1 MNKRVILIIIGV
13 IIAVAGFLFLTEPEP
28 TETADASTHTAGSGS
43 TGVVLVEYGDF
54 QCPACASYHPTL
66 KQVKEKYQDHI
77 TFQFRHFPLEAI
89 HKNARASARA
99 AEAAALQGKFW
110 EMHDYLYENQSA
122 WQGANDPLSLFEGYA
137 QTIGIPDLEKFKTDM
152 RSSSVNA
159 VITADL
165 NAGRDLN
172 ANSTPTFILDGKK
185 LEENPAPTLEAFS
198 QVIDEAI
205 RNKGGTP
212 PAADQ
217 PAENQ

>member
-1 MNKRVILIIIGV
+1 MNKRVVLIIIAV
-13 IIAVAGFLFLTEPEP
+13 IIAVAGFLLLTEPAP
-28 TETADASTHTAGSGS
+28 TETADASTHTLGEGS

-66 KQVKEKYQDHI
+66 KEVKEKYKDHI

-89 HKNARASARA
+89 HKNARAGSRA

-110 EMHDYLYENQSA
+110 EMHDYLYENQAA
-122 WQGANDPLSLFEGYA
+122 WQSANDPLNLFESYA
-137 QTIGIPDLEKFKTDM
+137 RAIGVPDLEKFKTDM
-152 RSSSVNA
+152 RSSAVNA

-165 NAGRDLN
+165 NAGRALE

-185 LEENPAPTLEAFS
+185 LEENPAPTLESFS

-212 PAADQ
+212 PTADTQ
-217 PAENQ
+217 S